1 MGPGTHLGGWVL
13 TLPQRSPRSRVTHT
27 DIWIHGRRQKMQIG
41 GRILAMLVVAMGL
54 VVPATASAV
63 PTAKVTDDGGN
74 PVVLTAGAPLALRN
88 MDVKAFGNIA
98 PGDGLGFTV
107 AVTGPDGLPA
117 T

>member
-1 MGPGTHLGGWVL
+1 MGPRAHLGGWAL
-13 TLPQRSPRSRVTHT
+13 TPPQRSARSRVTHT
-27 DIWIHGRRQKMQIG
+27 DIWNHGRRQKMQIG

-63 PTAKVTDDGGN
+63 PTAKGAEDGGN
-74 PVVLTAGAPLALRN
+74 PVVLTAVAPRALRN

-98 PGDGLGFTV
+98 PGDGFGFTV

-117 T
+117 